1 MAAVLPPSAAG
12 ASALLTAAAGSSIA
26 AVAPGIEQDKLEKLI
41 QDAVRKVSVVSTGF
55 STFLTYPFAFKGTD

>member
-41 QDAVRKVSVVSTGF
+41 QDAVRKVSVVSTGS
-55 STFLTYPFAFKGTD
+55 STFLTYPVAFKGTD